1 MGVFLFLG
9 LGLVVQSFAQTT
21 NFVNRKMLFLVFS
34 V

>member
-21 NFVNRKMLFLVFS
+21 NFVNRKMHYFGFFD
-34 V
+34 